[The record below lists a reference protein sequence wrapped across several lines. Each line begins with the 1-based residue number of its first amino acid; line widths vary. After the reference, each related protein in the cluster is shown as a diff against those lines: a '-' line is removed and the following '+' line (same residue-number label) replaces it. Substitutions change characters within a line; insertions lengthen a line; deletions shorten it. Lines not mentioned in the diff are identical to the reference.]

1 MPKLSAGRLLY
12 RVTDA
17 RVEVLIDHP
26 GAPFWASKDD
36 GACSIP
42 KGEYIEGDDP
52 SIAAQREFHVELGKP
67 APDGSC
73 IHFAPLKQSSGK
85 VFTAFAVSGNL
96 NLEGTFSNTF
106 ELEWQRG
113 SERSGFSRN

>member
-1 MPKLSAGRLLY
+1 MLVSKCSS
-12 RVTDA
+12 T
-17 RVEVLIDHP
+17 
-26 GAPFWASKDD
+26 APFWARKDD
-36 GACSIP
+36 GAWSIP

-52 SIAAQREFHVELGKP
+52 SIAAQREFHVELCKP

-96 NLEGTFSNTF
+96 YLEGTFSNTF